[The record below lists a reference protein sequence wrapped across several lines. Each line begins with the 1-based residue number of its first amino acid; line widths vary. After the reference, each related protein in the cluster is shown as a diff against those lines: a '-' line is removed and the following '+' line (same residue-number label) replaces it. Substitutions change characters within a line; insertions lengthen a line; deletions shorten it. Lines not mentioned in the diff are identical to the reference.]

1 MSIFTTKISDI
12 INSVYQSIY
21 ILNNIDN
28 IDIDELSE
36 DVNKNNINELS
47 REKIIEHISDK
58 KNDIIKPAN
67 NDIKPVKH
75 NDSNKPIDINKPNK
89 IDKLNS
95 AKDIKVNDSNREID
109 KEVIKEIN
117 NQINKQN
124 NKLINYQ
131 NNKNLDKN
139 IINLGDKVVNEV
151 GNRQKIISVEDGGN
165 DDIIDF
171 NLL

>member
-67 NDIKPVKH
+67 NDIKPV
-75 NDSNKPIDINKPNK
+75 DINKQNNINK
-89 IDKLNS
+89 VNE
-95 AKDIKVNDSNREID
+95 AKDIKVNDSNKEID
-109 KEVIKEIN
+109 KEVIKEMN
-117 NQINKQN
+117 NEINKQN
-124 NKLINYQ
+124 DKLINYQ
-131 NNKNLDKN
+131 NNKKLDKN
-139 IINLGDKVVNEV
+139 IVNLGDKIVNEV

-165 DDIIDF
+165 NDIIDF

>member
-36 DVNKNNINELS
+36 DVNKNNISELS

-58 KNDIIKPAN
+58 KDDIIKPAN
-67 NDIKPVKH
+67 NDIKPV
-75 NDSNKPIDINKPNK
+75 DINKQTNINK
-89 IDKLNS
+89 VNE
-95 AKDIKVNDSNREID
+95 AKDIKVNDSNKEID
-109 KEVIKEIN
+109 KEVIKEMN
-117 NQINKQN
+117 NEINKQN
-124 NKLINYQ
+124 DKLINYQ
-131 NNKNLDKN
+131 NNKKLDKN
-139 IINLGDKVVNEV
+139 IVNLGDKVVNEL

-165 DDIIDF
+165 NDIIDF

>member
-67 NDIKPVKH
+67 NDIKPV
-75 NDSNKPIDINKPNK
+75 DINKQNNINK
-89 IDKLNS
+89 VNE
-95 AKDIKVNDSNREID
+95 AKDIKVNDSNKEID
-109 KEVIKEIN
+109 KEVIKEMN
-117 NQINKQN
+117 NEINKQN
-124 NKLINYQ
+124 DKLINYQ
-131 NNKNLDKN
+131 NNKKLDKN

>member
-58 KNDIIKPAN
+58 KDDIIKPAN
-67 NDIKPVKH
+67 NDIKP
-75 NDSNKPIDINKPNK
+75 IDINKQTNINK
-89 IDKLNS
+89 VNE
-95 AKDIKVNDSNREID
+95 AKDIKVNDSNKEID
-109 KEVIKEIN
+109 KEVIKEMN
-117 NQINKQN
+117 NEINKQN
-124 NKLINYQ
+124 DKLINYQ

-139 IINLGDKVVNEV
+139 IVNLGDKVVNEL

>member
-67 NDIKPVKH
+67 NDIKPV
-75 NDSNKPIDINKPNK
+75 DINKQNNINK
-89 IDKLNS
+89 VNE

-109 KEVIKEIN
+109 KEVIKEMN
-117 NQINKQN
+117 NEINKQN
-124 NKLINYQ
+124 DKLINYQ
-131 NNKNLDKN
+131 NNKKLDKN
-139 IINLGDKVVNEV
+139 IVNLGDKVVNEV

-165 DDIIDF
+165 NDIIDF

>member
-58 KNDIIKPAN
+58 KDDIIKPAN
-67 NDIKPVKH
+67 NDIKPV
-75 NDSNKPIDINKPNK
+75 DINKQTNINK
-89 IDKLNS
+89 VNE
-95 AKDIKVNDSNREID
+95 AKDIKVNDSNKEID
-109 KEVIKEIN
+109 KEMIKEMN
-117 NQINKQN
+117 NEINKQN
-124 NKLINYQ
+124 DKLINYQ
-131 NNKNLDKN
+131 NNKKLDKN
-139 IINLGDKVVNEV
+139 IVNLGDKVVNEV

-165 DDIIDF
+165 NDIIDF

>member
-58 KNDIIKPAN
+58 KD
-67 NDIKPVKH
+67 DVIKPV
-75 NDSNKPIDINKPNK
+75 NNEIKPVDINKQTNINK
-89 IDKLNS
+89 VNE
-95 AKDIKVNDSNREID
+95 AKDIKVNDSNKEID
-109 KEVIKEIN
+109 KEMIKEMN
-117 NQINKQN
+117 NEINKQN
-124 NKLINYQ
+124 DKLINYQ
-131 NNKNLDKN
+131 NNKKLDKN
-139 IINLGDKVVNEV
+139 IVNLGDKVVNEL

>member
-67 NDIKPVKH
+67 NDIKPV
-75 NDSNKPIDINKPNK
+75 DINKQTNINK
-89 IDKLNS
+89 VNE
-95 AKDIKVNDSNREID
+95 AKDIKVNDSNKEID
-109 KEVIKEIN
+109 KEVIKEMN
-117 NQINKQN
+117 NEINKQN
-124 NKLINYQ
+124 DKLINYQ
-131 NNKNLDKN
+131 NNKKLDKN
-139 IINLGDKVVNEV
+139 IVNLGDKIVNEV

-165 DDIIDF
+165 NDIIDF

>member
-58 KNDIIKPAN
+58 KDDIIKPAN
-67 NDIKPVKH
+67 NDIKPV
-75 NDSNKPIDINKPNK
+75 DINKQTNINK
-89 IDKLNS
+89 VNE
-95 AKDIKVNDSNREID
+95 AKDIKVNDSNKEID
-109 KEVIKEIN
+109 KEMIKEMN
-117 NQINKQN
+117 NEINKQN
-124 NKLINYQ
+124 DKLINYQ
-131 NNKNLDKN
+131 NNKKLDKN
-139 IINLGDKVVNEV
+139 IVNLGDKVVNEV

>member
-36 DVNKNNINELS
+36 DVNKNNISELS

-67 NDIKPVKH
+67 NDIKPV
-75 NDSNKPIDINKPNK
+75 DINKQNNINK
-89 IDKLNS
+89 VNE
-95 AKDIKVNDSNREID
+95 AKDIKVNDSNKEID
-109 KEVIKEIN
+109 KEVIKEMN
-117 NQINKQN
+117 NEINKQN
-124 NKLINYQ
+124 DKLINYQ

>member
-12 INSVYQSIY
+12 VNSIYQSIY

-28 IDIDELSE
+28 IDINELSE
-36 DVNKNNINELS
+36 DVNKNNISELS

-58 KNDIIKPAN
+58 KDDVIKPDLKP
-67 NDIKPVKH
+67 DIKPTI
-75 NDSNKPIDINKPNK
+75 KPVDINKKPIINK
-89 IDKLNS
+89 VIE
-95 AKDIKVNDSNREID
+95 AKDIKVNDSNKEID
-109 KEVIKEIN
+109 KEMIKEMN
-117 NQINKQN
+117 NEINKQN
-124 NKLINYQ
+124 DKLINYQ
-131 NNKNLDKN
+131 NNKKLDKN

-165 DDIIDF
+165 NDIIDF

>member
-58 KNDIIKPAN
+58 KDDIIKPAN
-67 NDIKPVKH
+67 NDIKPV
-75 NDSNKPIDINKPNK
+75 DINKQNNINK
-89 IDKLNS
+89 VNE
-95 AKDIKVNDSNREID
+95 AKDIKVNDSNKEID
-109 KEVIKEIN
+109 KEVIKEMN
-117 NQINKQN
+117 NEINKQN

-131 NNKNLDKN
+131 NNKKLDKN
-139 IINLGDKVVNEV
+139 IVNLGDKVVNEV

-165 DDIIDF
+165 NDIIDF

>member
-58 KNDIIKPAN
+58 KDDIIKPAN
-67 NDIKPVKH
+67 NDIKPV
-75 NDSNKPIDINKPNK
+75 DINKQNNINK
-89 IDKLNS
+89 INE
-95 AKDIKVNDSNREID
+95 AKDIKVNDSNKEID
-109 KEVIKEIN
+109 KEVIKEMN
-117 NQINKQN
+117 NEINKQN
-124 NKLINYQ
+124 DKLINYQ
-131 NNKNLDKN
+131 NNKKLDKN
-139 IINLGDKVVNEV
+139 IVNLGDKVVNEV

-165 DDIIDF
+165 NDIIDF

>member
-58 KNDIIKPAN
+58 KDDIIKSDNIKPAN
-67 NDIKPVKH
+67 KPV
-75 NDSNKPIDINKPNK
+75 DINKQNNINK
-89 IDKLNS
+89 VNE
-95 AKDIKVNDSNREID
+95 AKDIKVNDSNKEID
-109 KEVIKEIN
+109 KEVIKEMN
-117 NQINKQN
+117 NEINKQN
-124 NKLINYQ
+124 DKLINYQ
-131 NNKNLDKN
+131 NNKKLDKN
-139 IINLGDKVVNEV
+139 IVNLGDKVVNEL

-165 DDIIDF
+165 NDIIDF

>member
-58 KNDIIKPAN
+58 KDDIIKPAN
-67 NDIKPVKH
+67 NDIKPV
-75 NDSNKPIDINKPNK
+75 DINKQTNINK
-89 IDKLNS
+89 VNE
-95 AKDIKVNDSNREID
+95 AKDIKVNDSNKEID
-109 KEVIKEIN
+109 KEVIKEMN
-117 NQINKQN
+117 NEINKQN
-124 NKLINYQ
+124 DKLINYQ
-131 NNKNLDKN
+131 NNKKLDKN
-139 IINLGDKVVNEV
+139 IVNLGDKVVNEV
-151 GNRQKIISVEDGGN
+151 GNRQKIINVEDGGN
-165 DDIIDF
+165 NDIIDF

>member
-58 KNDIIKPAN
+58 KDDIIKPAN
-67 NDIKPVKH
+67 NDIKPV
-75 NDSNKPIDINKPNK
+75 DINKQNNINK
-89 IDKLNS
+89 VNE

-109 KEVIKEIN
+109 KEVIKEMN
-117 NQINKQN
+117 NEINKQN
-124 NKLINYQ
+124 DKLINYQ
-131 NNKNLDKN
+131 NNKKLDKN
-139 IINLGDKVVNEV
+139 IVNLGDKVVNEV

>member
-67 NDIKPVKH
+67 NDIKPV
-75 NDSNKPIDINKPNK
+75 DINKQNNINK
-89 IDKLNS
+89 VNE
-95 AKDIKVNDSNREID
+95 AKDIKVNDSNKEID
-109 KEVIKEIN
+109 KEVIKEMN
-117 NQINKQN
+117 NEINKQN
-124 NKLINYQ
+124 DKLINYQ
-131 NNKNLDKN
+131 NNKKLDKN

-165 DDIIDF
+165 NDIIDF

>member
-58 KNDIIKPAN
+58 KDDIIKPAN
-67 NDIKPVKH
+67 DIKPV
-75 NDSNKPIDINKPNK
+75 DINKQTN
-89 IDKLNS
+89 IN
-95 AKDIKVNDSNREID
+95 KVNEASNKEID
-109 KEVIKEIN
+109 KEVIKEMN
-117 NQINKQN
+117 NEINKQN
-124 NKLINYQ
+124 DKLINYQ
-131 NNKNLDKN
+131 NNKKLDKN
-139 IINLGDKVVNEV
+139 IVNLGDKVVNEV

-165 DDIIDF
+165 NDIIDF

>member
-58 KNDIIKPAN
+58 KDDIIKPAN
-67 NDIKPVKH
+67 NDIKPV
-75 NDSNKPIDINKPNK
+75 DINKQHNINK
-89 IDKLNS
+89 VNE
-95 AKDIKVNDSNREID
+95 AKDIKVNDSNKEID
-109 KEVIKEIN
+109 KEMIKEMN
-117 NQINKQN
+117 NEINKQN
-124 NKLINYQ
+124 DKLINYQ
-131 NNKNLDKN
+131 NNKKLDKN
-139 IINLGDKVVNEV
+139 IVNLGDKVVNEL

>member
-67 NDIKPVKH
+67 NDIKPV
-75 NDSNKPIDINKPNK
+75 DINKQNNINK
-89 IDKLNS
+89 VNE
-95 AKDIKVNDSNREID
+95 AKDIKVNDRNKEID
-109 KEVIKEIN
+109 KEVIKEMN
-117 NQINKQN
+117 NEINKQN
-124 NKLINYQ
+124 DKLINYQ
-131 NNKNLDKN
+131 NNKKLDKN
-139 IINLGDKVVNEV
+139 IVNLGDKVVNEV

>member
-67 NDIKPVKH
+67 NIKLV
-75 NDSNKPIDINKPNK
+75 NINKQNNINK
-89 IDKLNS
+89 VNE
-95 AKDIKVNDSNREID
+95 AKDIKVNDSNKEID
-109 KEVIKEIN
+109 KEVIKEMN
-117 NQINKQN
+117 NEINKQN
-124 NKLINYQ
+124 DKLMNYQ
-131 NNKNLDKN
+131 HNKNLDKN
-139 IINLGDKVVNEV
+139 IVNLGDKVVNEV

-165 DDIIDF
+165 NDIIDF

>member
-58 KNDIIKPAN
+58 KDDIIKPVN
-67 NDIKPVKH
+67 NDIKPV
-75 NDSNKPIDINKPNK
+75 DINKQNNINK
-89 IDKLNS
+89 VND
-95 AKDIKVNDSNREID
+95 AKDIKVNDSNKEID
-109 KEVIKEIN
+109 KEVIKEMN
-117 NQINKQN
+117 NEINKQN
-124 NKLINYQ
+124 DKLINYQ
-131 NNKNLDKN
+131 NNKKLDKN
-139 IINLGDKVVNEV
+139 IVNLGDKVVNEL

-165 DDIIDF
+165 NDIIDF

>member
-67 NDIKPVKH
+67 NDIKPV
-75 NDSNKPIDINKPNK
+75 DINKQNNINK
-89 IDKLNS
+89 VNE
-95 AKDIKVNDSNREID
+95 AKDIKVNDSNKEID
-109 KEVIKEIN
+109 KEVIKEMN
-117 NQINKQN
+117 NEINKQN
-124 NKLINYQ
+124 DKLINYQ

-139 IINLGDKVVNEV
+139 IVNLGDKVVNEV

-165 DDIIDF
+165 NDIIDF

>member
-67 NDIKPVKH
+67 NDIKPV
-75 NDSNKPIDINKPNK
+75 DINKQNNINK
-89 IDKLNS
+89 VNE
-95 AKDIKVNDSNREID
+95 AKDIKVNDSNKEID
-109 KEVIKEIN
+109 KEVIKEMN
-117 NQINKQN
+117 NEINKQN
-124 NKLINYQ
+124 DKLINYQ
-131 NNKNLDKN
+131 NNKKLDKN
-139 IINLGDKVVNEV
+139 IVNLGDKVVNEV

>member
-58 KNDIIKPAN
+58 KDDVIKP
-67 NDIKPVKH
+67 DLKPVV
-75 NDSNKPIDINKPNK
+75 KPVDINKKPIINK
-89 IDKLNS
+89 VNE
-95 AKDIKVNDSNREID
+95 AKDIKVNDSNKEID
-109 KEVIKEIN
+109 KEVIKEMN
-117 NQINKQN
+117 NEINKQN
-124 NKLINYQ
+124 DKLINYQ
-131 NNKNLDKN
+131 NNKKLDKN
-139 IINLGDKVVNEV
+139 IVNLGDKVVNEV

-165 DDIIDF
+165 NDIIDF

>member
-36 DVNKNNINELS
+36 DVNKNNISELS

-67 NDIKPVKH
+67 NDIKPV
-75 NDSNKPIDINKPNK
+75 DINKQNNINK
-89 IDKLNS
+89 VNE
-95 AKDIKVNDSNREID
+95 AKDIKVNDSNKEID
-109 KEVIKEIN
+109 KEVIKEMN
-117 NQINKQN
+117 NEINKQN
-124 NKLINYQ
+124 DKLINYQ
-131 NNKNLDKN
+131 NNKKLDKN
-139 IINLGDKVVNEV
+139 IVNLGDKVVNEV

>member
-58 KNDIIKPAN
+58 KDNVIKP
-67 NDIKPVKH
+67 DIKPT
-75 NDSNKPIDINKPNK
+75 N
-89 IDKLNS
+89 
-95 AKDIKVNDSNREID
+95 
-109 KEVIKEIN
+109 
-117 NQINKQN
+117 
-124 NKLINYQ
+124 
-131 NNKNLDKN
+131 
-139 IINLGDKVVNEV
+139 
-151 GNRQKIISVEDGGN
+151 
-165 DDIIDF
+165 
-171 NLL
+171 

>member
-67 NDIKPVKH
+67 NDIKPV
-75 NDSNKPIDINKPNK
+75 DINKQTNINK
-89 IDKLNS
+89 INE
-95 AKDIKVNDSNREID
+95 AKDIKVNDSNKEID
-109 KEVIKEIN
+109 KEMIKEMN
-117 NQINKQN
+117 NEINKQN
-124 NKLINYQ
+124 DKLINYQ
-131 NNKNLDKN
+131 NNKKLDKN

>member
-36 DVNKNNINELS
+36 DVNKNNISELS

-58 KNDIIKPAN
+58 KDDIIKPAN
-67 NDIKPVKH
+67 NDIKPV
-75 NDSNKPIDINKPNK
+75 DINKQTNINK
-89 IDKLNS
+89 VNE
-95 AKDIKVNDSNREID
+95 AKDIKVNDSNKEID
-109 KEVIKEIN
+109 KEMIKEMN
-117 NQINKQN
+117 NEINKQN
-124 NKLINYQ
+124 DKLINYQ
-131 NNKNLDKN
+131 NNKKLDKN
-139 IINLGDKVVNEV
+139 IVNLGDKVVNEL

>member
-67 NDIKPVKH
+67 NDIKPV
-75 NDSNKPIDINKPNK
+75 DINKQTNINK
-89 IDKLNS
+89 VNE
-95 AKDIKVNDSNREID
+95 AKDIKVNDSNKEID
-109 KEVIKEIN
+109 KEMIKEMN
-117 NQINKQN
+117 NEINKQN
-124 NKLINYQ
+124 DKLINYQ
-131 NNKNLDKN
+131 NNKKLDKN
-139 IINLGDKVVNEV
+139 IVNLGDKVVNEV
-151 GNRQKIISVEDGGN
+151 GNRQKIISVEDEGN
-165 DDIIDF
+165 NDIIDF

>member
-67 NDIKPVKH
+67 NIKLV
-75 NDSNKPIDINKPNK
+75 DINKQNNINK
-89 IDKLNS
+89 VNE
-95 AKDIKVNDSNREID
+95 AKDIKVNDSNIEID
-109 KEVIKEIN
+109 KEVIKEMN
-117 NQINKQN
+117 NEINKQN
-124 NKLINYQ
+124 DKLINYQ
-131 NNKNLDKN
+131 NNKNLNKN
-139 IINLGDKVVNEV
+139 IVNLGDKVVNEV

-165 DDIIDF
+165 NDIIDF

>member
-36 DVNKNNINELS
+36 DVNKNNISELS

-67 NDIKPVKH
+67 NDIKPV
-75 NDSNKPIDINKPNK
+75 DINKQNNINK
-89 IDKLNS
+89 VNE
-95 AKDIKVNDSNREID
+95 AKDIKVNDSNKEID
-109 KEVIKEIN
+109 KEVIKEMN
-117 NQINKQN
+117 NEINKQN
-124 NKLINYQ
+124 DKLINYQ
-131 NNKNLDKN
+131 NNKKLDKN
-139 IINLGDKVVNEV
+139 IVNLGDKVVNEV

-165 DDIIDF
+165 NDIIDF

>member
-12 INSVYQSIY
+12 VNSIYQSIY

-28 IDIDELSE
+28 IDINELSE
-36 DVNKNNINELS
+36 DVNKNNISELS
-47 REKIIEHISDK
+47 REKIIEHISNK
-58 KNDIIKPAN
+58 KD
-67 NDIKPVKH
+67 DVIKPVV
-75 NDSNKPIDINKPNK
+75 KPVDINKKPIINK
-89 IDKLNS
+89 VIE
-95 AKDIKVNDSNREID
+95 AKDIKVNDSNKEID
-109 KEVIKEIN
+109 KEVIKEMN
-117 NQINKQN
+117 NEINKQN

-131 NNKNLDKN
+131 NNKKLDKN

-165 DDIIDF
+165 NDIIDF

>member
-58 KNDIIKPAN
+58 KDDIIKPVN
-67 NDIKPVKH
+67 NDIKPV
-75 NDSNKPIDINKPNK
+75 DINKQTNINK
-89 IDKLNS
+89 VNE
-95 AKDIKVNDSNREID
+95 AKDIKVNDSNKEID
-109 KEVIKEIN
+109 KEMIKEMN
-117 NQINKQN
+117 NEINKQN
-124 NKLINYQ
+124 DKLINYQ
-131 NNKNLDKN
+131 NNKKLDKN
-139 IINLGDKVVNEV
+139 IVNLGDKVVNEL

-165 DDIIDF
+165 NDIIDF

>member
-58 KNDIIKPAN
+58 KDDIIKPAN
-67 NDIKPVKH
+67 NDIKPV
-75 NDSNKPIDINKPNK
+75 DINKQTNINK
-89 IDKLNS
+89 VNE
-95 AKDIKVNDSNREID
+95 AKDIKVNDSNKEID
-109 KEVIKEIN
+109 KEVIKEMN
-117 NQINKQN
+117 NEINKQN
-124 NKLINYQ
+124 DKLINYQ
-131 NNKNLDKN
+131 NNKKLDKN
-139 IINLGDKVVNEV
+139 IVNLGDKVVNEV

-165 DDIIDF
+165 NDIIDF

>member
-12 INSVYQSIY
+12 VNSIYQSIY

-28 IDIDELSE
+28 IDINELSE
-36 DVNKNNINELS
+36 DVNKNNISELS

-67 NDIKPVKH
+67 NDIKPV
-75 NDSNKPIDINKPNK
+75 DINKQTNINK
-89 IDKLNS
+89 VNE
-95 AKDIKVNDSNREID
+95 AKDIKVNDSNKEID
-109 KEVIKEIN
+109 KEVIKEMN
-117 NQINKQN
+117 NEINKQN
-124 NKLINYQ
+124 DKLINYQ
-131 NNKNLDKN
+131 NNKKLDKN
-139 IINLGDKVVNEV
+139 IVNLGDKVVNEV

-165 DDIIDF
+165 NDIIDF